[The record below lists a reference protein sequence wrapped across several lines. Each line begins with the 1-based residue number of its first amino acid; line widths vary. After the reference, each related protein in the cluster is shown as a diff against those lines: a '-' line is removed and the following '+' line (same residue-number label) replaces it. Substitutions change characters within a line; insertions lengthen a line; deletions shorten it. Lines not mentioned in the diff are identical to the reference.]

1 MKGLELC
8 RRYYEQVGRPALER
22 ECPEV
27 LEHMAAGLVGE
38 GSECLGYDDEISRDH
53 DWGPGFCIWLTGAD
67 LERYGDQ
74 VRAVYAALPKSWHGC
89 ARLREDPMSAGRV
102 GVLSTEGFYARFLG
116 RTSLPEKQTQWLTI
130 PSQALCVCTNGQV
143 FEDREG
149 SFTALRRGLQAYYPE
164 DVRRKKLAARC
175 ALAAQSGQYNF
186 PRCLKRGDGVAAM
199 KALAEFIDHV
209 QEAVFLPERRYRPY
223 YKWAHRALLELP
235 RWGETAG
242 PLFEQLVQ
250 RVSEAQIEPVECLSG
265 LLIDALRREGLS
277 GSASDFLLPH
287 AKEVQETIDDQ
298 VIRALP
304 LMAFP

>member
-1 MKGLELC
+1 MRRSGLLLHISSLPGAGGIGTLGKEAFAFADFLHDSGMSLW
-8 RRYYEQVGRPALER
+8 QVLPMGPTGYGES
-22 ECPEV
+22 PYQSSSV
-27 LEHMAAGLVGE
+27 FAGNPML
-38 GSECLGYDDEISRDH
+38 IS
-53 DWGPGFCIWLTGAD
+53 
-67 LERYGDQ
+67 
-74 VRAVYAALPKSWHGC
+74 C

-130 PSQALCVCTNGQV
+130 PSQVLCVCTNGQV

-209 QEAVFLPERRYRPY
+209 QEAVFLLERRYRPY

-250 RVSEAQIEPVECLSG
+250 GVSEAQIEPVECLSG

-277 GSASDFLLPH
+277 GSGSDFLLPH

>member
-53 DWGPGFCIWLTGAD
+53 DWGPGFCIWMTEAE
-67 LERYGDQ
+67 LERFGDR
-74 VRAVYAALPKSWHGC
+74 VRAVYGALPKSWEGY

-102 GVLSTEGFYARFLG
+102 GVLSIEGFYTRFLG
-116 RTSLPEKQTQWLTI
+116 QVSPPEKQIQWLTI
-130 PSQALCVCTNGQV
+130 PGHALCACTNGQV
-143 FEDREG
+143 FEDRPG
-149 SFTALRRGLQAYYPE
+149 SFTALRRRWQAGYPE

-175 ALAAQSGQYNF
+175 ALAAQSGQYNY
-186 PRCLKRGDGVAAM
+186 PRCLSRGDRVAAM
-199 KALAEFIDHV
+199 RALAEFIDHA
-209 QEAVFLPERRYRPY
+209 QEAVFLLERRYRPY
-223 YKWAHRALLELP
+223 YKWAHRALVELP

-242 PLFEQLVQ
+242 PLFEQLAQ
-250 RVSEAQIEPVECLSG
+250 GVSEAQIEPVERLSG

-277 GSASDFLLPH
+277 GSESDFLLPH
-287 AKEVQETIDDQ
+287 AKEIQETIDDP